1 MNRRVALGIIAV
13 ITVFGSACSDDSG
26 TTGPS
31 TASRLEGSW
40 SLAAFEPA
48 AGGVETVSDPQSYT
62 LEFTSEG
69 RLGMRA
75 DCNRC
80 ASSYEAHGLEL
91 SVGDPMACTRAY
103 CGSESKSD
111 AFIKAVAGASSYQR
125 NGQSLFLYYEGGRL
139 HLQGN

>member
-1 MNRRVALGIIAV
+1 MKRRVAFGIIAV

-31 TASRLEGSW
+31 TASRLEGNW
-40 SLAAFEPA
+40 SLAAFELA

-62 LEFTSEG
+62 IQFTAEG

-80 ASSYEAHGLEL
+80 ASAYEAHGLDL
-91 SVGDPMACTRAY
+91 SIGDPMACTRAF
-103 CGSESKSD
+103 CGTESKSA
-111 AFIKAVAGASSYQR
+111 AFIRAVAGASSYQR

-139 HLQGN
+139 RLQGD